1 MSYDEDLAD
10 DVMSVYSTLKQH
22 RTSFWDPAW
31 QAIARLLFPREPNIL
46 MGTGSKKWRPNN
58 KMFDRTGAE
67 ALDIATNG
75 IVSQWISPVRQWMKM
90 TVEDQQLADKQAV
103 RVWLE
108 QTTADMLAIFART
121 NVYGAMGRFVRDSL
135 WASSVVYIEEDADK
149 VIRLYPEEV
158 GTFCI
163 GKDDKGDANII
174 IREFALTARN
184 IRKKFPDAVLPK
196 DVMNA
201 MGPGQNGLAEFT
213 VIHYVGVN
221 PCLDKTALDYNSKP
235 FLSIYLVCDTII
247 SMGGYDMFPYLVGE
261 WTPEGEDVYSV
272 TPALAAYGDM
282 RSLQIYAKGKLKA
295 GEKMVDPALAVPAGV
310 SDVKRDPG
318 SEVTVTGGDRV
329 HNLEEI
335 RYDWNGVQIVTSELK
350 ESVQRAFYVPLFQHF
365 LNSTRREQTAE
376 EVRAKLDEQYASFGP
391 IIANMNTKVAA
402 YLIDYTFAIMVKQK
416 RLRPIPVELRGV
428 PLKIVYLSEFERAQ
442 QTSALRQLQ
451 GFALDLVNWL
461 PLIQNPP
468 DQIDVD
474 ELIQKSAE
482 LRQIPETIVRDD
494 FDIRKRQQAKAKLV
508 EQHMQ
513 QQQEAQQ
520 AQNTLALGKARVTP
534 ETALGQMT

>member
-1 MSYDEDLAD
+1 MSSED
-10 DVMSVYSTLKQH
+10 DVAKDCMSVYETLKSH
-22 RTSFWDPAW
+22 RTNFWDPAW
-31 QAIARLLFPREPNIL
+31 RALAYLLFPREPN
-46 MGTGSKKWRPNN
+46 MFKATGSKKWRPNN

-67 ALDIATNG
+67 SLDIATNG
-75 IVSQWISPVRQWMKM
+75 ITSQWISPVRQWMKL
-90 TVEDQQLADKQAV
+90 TVEDKKVADRQAV

-135 WASSVVYIEEDADK
+135 WASSVVYIEEDAEK

-158 GTFCI
+158 GSFCI
-163 GKDDKGDANII
+163 GKDEKGDSNII
-174 IREFALTARN
+174 IREFALSARN
-184 IRKKFPDAVLPK
+184 IQRKFPKADLPS
-196 DVMNA
+196 DVKMA
-201 MGPGQNGLAEFT
+201 LTGASNGLQEFN

-221 PCLDKTALDYNSKP
+221 PCIEKHAFDYSSKP
-235 FLSIYLVCDTII
+235 FLSIYLICNQVV
-247 SMGGYDMFPYLVGE
+247 SKGGYDMFPYLVGE
-261 WTPEGEDVYSV
+261 WTPEGEDSYSV
-272 TPALAAYGDM
+272 TPALNAFGDM

-310 SDVKRDPG
+310 SDVRRDPG

-335 RYDWNGVQIVTSELK
+335 KYDWNGVQIVTTELK

-402 YLIDYTFAIMVKQK
+402 YLIDYTFNIMVKQNK
-416 RLRPIPVELRGV
+416 LRPAPPELSGMA
-428 PLKIVYLSEFERAQ
+428 LKIVYLSEFERAQ

-451 GFALDLVNWL
+451 GFALDLVNL
-461 PLIQNPP
+461 QPIIQNPP
-468 DQIDVD
+468 VQIDID
-474 ELIQKSAE
+474 ELIQKMAE

-494 FDIRKRQQAKAKLV
+494 FDIANRKKAQAELIKQQ
-508 EQHMQ
+508 MDRSN
-513 QQQEAQQ
+513 EAQQ
-520 AQNTLALGKARVTP
+520 AQNALALGKARVTP
-534 ETALGQMT
+534 DTALGQI